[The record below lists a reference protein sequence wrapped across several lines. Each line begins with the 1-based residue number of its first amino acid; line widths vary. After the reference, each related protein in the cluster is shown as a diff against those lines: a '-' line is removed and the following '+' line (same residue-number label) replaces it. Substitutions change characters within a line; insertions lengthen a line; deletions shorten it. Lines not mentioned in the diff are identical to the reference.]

1 MSEDKDAKTEQP
13 TGKRL
18 SKARGE
24 GNVPMSQEVKS
35 LAMLLA
41 GLIVVGTLSPWVAK
55 QLTGVLRAFIERPD
69 TMAVDVESL
78 RLMLFQLV
86 WRVGLLLAFPMF
98 IFTVAAIAST
108 VGQVGFTVSAS
119 KLMPNLGNINPIA
132 GFKQLFSLQSL
143 VEAGKGLVKIFII
156 GAAIWLLIVPS
167 LNHPDQLI
175 DQDIQV
181 TMRQIHRMIVMILL
195 LVVLIMAVLASG
207 DLFYQRW
214 AYIERLKMTKQEVKD
229 EHKESEGD
237 PKIKGRI
244 RALRLERH
252 RKRMMANVP
261 KATVV
266 ITNPTHYA
274 IALRYEME
282 DMAAPVVVAK
292 GVDYLA
298 LRIRQIAETHEV
310 PIMENPPLARA
321 LYAAVEVDQ
330 EIPEEHYKAVAEV
343 IGYVM
348 RLKGQF
354 KPTKTPRALPGEAG
368 MPDNMI

>member
-1 MSEDKDAKTEQP
+1 
-13 TGKRL
+13 
-18 SKARGE
+18 
-24 GNVPMSQEVKS
+24 
-35 LAMLLA
+35 MLLA
-41 GLIVVGTLSPWVAK
+41 GLIVVGLLAPWVAK
-55 QLTGVLRAFIERPD
+55 DIAGVLRPFQERPQ
-69 TMAVDVESL
+69 TMEVDMESL
-78 RLMLFQLV
+78 RHLFVQTV
-86 WRVGLLLAFPMF
+86 WRVAVLLAFPMF
-98 IFTVAAIAST
+98 IFAGAAVISVVA
-108 VGQVGFTVSAS
+108 QVGFNFTAG
-119 KLMPNLGNINPIA
+119 KLKPNLGNINPIA
-132 GFKQLFSLQSL
+132 GFKQLFSFQSL
-143 VEAGKGLVKIFII
+143 VEAGKGMVKIFVVG
-156 GAAIWLLIVPS
+156 GAVWLLIIPS
-167 LNHPDQLI
+167 LHHPDQII
-175 DQDIQV
+175 DQDIRV
-181 TMRQIHRMIVMILL
+181 TLKQIHWMIVLILM

-214 AYIERLKMTKQEVKD
+214 SYIEKLKMTKQEVKD

-274 IALRYEME
+274 VALKYDME
-282 DMAAPVVVAK
+282 SMAAPVLVAK

-298 LRIRQIAETHEV
+298 KRIRQIADTHEV

-321 LYAAVEVDQ
+321 LYASVEVDQ

-348 RLKGQF
+348 RLKKTFQ
-354 KPTKTPRALPGEAG
+354 PTKTLRELPGESG
-368 MPDNMI
+368 STDIV